1 MDHGGKRIMIS
12 ACKSGSGKTTV
23 TLALLAALK
32 IRGLNVRAFK
42 CGPDYIDPLFH
53 KKVLGIPSGNLD
65 PFFQDKALMC
75 SLFAEGGRN
84 ADISVIEGV
93 MGYYDGIS
101 FGGAEKS
108 SYECALNLNCPVI
121 LVLDGKGMSYS
132 IIAVLKGMKELRQD
146 SNIKGVILN
155 NIPERL
161 YDKIKPV
168 IEKETDIIPLGFMPH
183 LRECELE
190 SRHLGLLSP
199 SEIKGMDRKV
209 MKLAEEAGKNLD
221 IERII
226 ELSGETGELQYKKD
240 FADKLIRLNGIDA
253 AGGIRIGIAR
263 DEAFSFIYEE
273 NLDFLKKCGAELV
286 FFSPLHDKEL
296 PDDIDGCIFYGGY
309 PELYAEGLSGNR
321 SMLLSVKAALE
332 DGLPAFAECGGFLYL
347 HEEIEDNNGISFPMT
362 GFIKGARAV
371 KRNRLKNFGYKLIS
385 GEFKA
390 HEFHYYESTAGGEG
404 EIKRIKNTLCGFPHY
419 FYYAAPSPV
428 KDFLELCRDRK
439 RSRAGQ

>member
-1 MDHGGKRIMIS
+1 MVYGGKRIMIS

-32 IRGLNVRAFK
+32 ARGLNVRSFK

-53 KKVLGIPSGNLD
+53 KRVLGISSGNLD
-65 PFFQDKALMC
+65 PFFQDKSLMR
-75 SLFAEGGRN
+75 SLCAEGSRD
-84 ADISVIEGV
+84 ADIAVIEGV

-101 FGGAEKS
+101 FGSAEKS
-108 SYECALNLNCPVI
+108 SYECAFNLKCPVI

-132 IIAVLKGMKELRQD
+132 LIGILKGMRELRQD

-168 IEKETDIIPLGFMPH
+168 IEEETDIIPLGFMPH

-199 SEIKGMDRKV
+199 SEIEGIDRKI
-209 MKLAEEAGKNLD
+209 MRLSEEAGQNLD

-226 ELSGETGELQYKKD
+226 ELSGEAGELPYEEG
-240 FADKLIRLNGIDA
+240 FADKLIKINGTDPD
-253 AGGIRIGIAR
+253 GSIRIGIAR

-273 NLDFLKKCGAELV
+273 NLDYLKKSGAELV

-296 PDDIDGCIFYGGY
+296 PEDIDGCIFYGGY
-309 PELYAEGLSGNR
+309 PELYAEGLSGNK
-321 SMLLSVKAALE
+321 SMLSSVKSALE
-332 DGLPAFAECGGFLYL
+332 NGLPAFAECGGFLYL

-362 GFIKGARAV
+362 GFIKAARAV
-371 KRNRLKNFGYKLIS
+371 KRDRLRNFGYKLIG

-404 EIKRIKNTLCGFPHY
+404 EIKRIKNTFCGFPHY